1 LKIELTADTRVLL
14 PAGTLVDVSKETA
27 DVILRLGRC
36 VVVEDAKAEE
46 KADITEKAEV
56 SEKAEKPKKKAAK
69 KE

>member
-14 PAGTLVDVSKETA
+14 AAGTLVDVSKETA

-46 KADITEKAEV
+46 KAEEKAEA
-56 SEKAEKPKKKAAK
+56 KAEKPKKKAAK
-69 KE
+69 KRVERI

>member
-1 LKIELTADTRVLL
+1 MKIELTADTRVLL

-46 KADITEKAEV
+46 KAEEKAEA
-56 SEKAEKPKKKAAK
+56 KAEKPKKKAAK

>member
-1 LKIELTADTRVLL
+1 
-14 PAGTLVDVSKETA
+14 VDVSKETA

-46 KADITEKAEV
+46 KAEITEKAEV